1 MANYILA
8 DYKRVISRIPRI
20 VFLVIY
26 EAVFAFIVLSK
37 WSKAAGNYNSVALLG
52 DSDLFFSLWFTLI
65 VCLVDFVHSFSYDFS
80 AKTIQ
85 VALGIGISRPQMILS
100 KLIQTTLVI
109 LTDMLV
115 TFGVFGILCAVTGCS
130 LAGHQI
136 LYVLYNGLGAVV
148 LGSLSVCL
156 VMPLVF
162 RTQNMV
168 MSMVGCFTL
177 LVDIPN
183 MILRWATRLGPV
195 FLARLE
201 MDRYTHGNCVSVIV
215 TNATTGNFQLWP
227 YIGVIAWYAIGIY
240 LTWLF
245 FRKMEL
251 DF

>member
-1 MANYILA
+1 MLHYILA

-26 EAVFAFIVLSK
+26 EAIFAFIVLSK
-37 WSKAAGNYNSVALLG
+37 WSKAAGNYNSVALLE
-52 DSDLFFSLWFTLI
+52 DSDLFFSIWFSMI
-65 VCLVDFVHSFSYDFS
+65 VCLVDFVHSFSYDFN

-85 VALGIGISRPQMILS
+85 VALGIGITRLQVIVS

-109 LTDMLV
+109 LTDLLV
-115 TFGVFGILCAVTGCS
+115 TFGVFGVLCAITGCS

-136 LYVLYNGLGAVV
+136 LYAIYNGFGNVL

-156 VMPLVF
+156 VMPLIF

-168 MSMVGCFTL
+168 MSMVGCFAL

-183 MILRWATRLGPV
+183 MILRWITRLGPV
-195 FLARLE
+195 FLARIE
-201 MDRYTHGNCVSVIV
+201 MDRYTHGNCANVIV
-215 TNATTGNFQLWP
+215 TNAVTGNFQLWP
-227 YIGVIAWYAIGIY
+227 YIGAIAWYAVGIY
-240 LTWLF
+240 MTWLF

>member
-1 MANYILA
+1 MVNYILA

-20 VFLVIY
+20 LFLVIY
-26 EAVFAFIVLSK
+26 EVIFASVVLGK
-37 WSKAAGNYNSVALLG
+37 WSKAAGNYNSVALLA
-52 DSDLFFSLWFTLI
+52 DSDLFISIWFSIT

-85 VALGIGISRPQMILS
+85 VALGIGITRLQVILS

-109 LTDMLV
+109 LTDLLV
-115 TFGVFGILCAVTGCS
+115 TFGVFGILCSITGCS

-136 LYVLYNGLGAVV
+136 LYVLYNGLGNV
-148 LGSLSVCL
+148 LLGGLSVCL

-168 MSMVGCFTL
+168 MSMIGCFAL
-177 LVDIPN
+177 LVDIPH
-183 MILRWATRLGPV
+183 MILRWASRLGPV
-195 FLARLE
+195 FLTRLE
-201 MDRYTHGNCVSVIV
+201 LERYTHGNCSSVIV

-227 YIGVIAWYAIGIY
+227 YIAAIAWFAIGIY
-240 LTWLF
+240 LTWIL